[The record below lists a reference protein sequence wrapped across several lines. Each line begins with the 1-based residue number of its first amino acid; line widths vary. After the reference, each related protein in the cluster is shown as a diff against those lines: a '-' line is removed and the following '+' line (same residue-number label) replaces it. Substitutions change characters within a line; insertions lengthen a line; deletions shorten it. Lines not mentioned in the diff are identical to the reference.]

1 MEKNRNLFTKRN
13 EKATWQIEGENMTN
27 NNKADSII
35 SFHIPTILKEELQEY
50 CVFAD
55 RTQSQVLR
63 EAVVQYVR
71 FAKTQY
77 FEQSFR

>member
-1 MEKNRNLFTKRN
+1 MEEDRYILTKRN
-13 EKATWQIEGENMTN
+13 EEATYQIGTENMTN

-63 EAVVQYVR
+63 EAVVQYIR

-77 FEQSFR
+77 FEQSVR